1 MDVDNGFESRY
12 HECGY
17 VFGWCSGVFLSPSTR
32 KWQKKLKHIVDGQMR
47 ALTRSFEVL
56 LKDRAIIS
64 AEMLHEYDEKV
75 CDSILPLATPSHL
88 NTLP

>member
-1 MDVDNGFESRY
+1 MFM
-12 HECGY
+12 
-17 VFGWCSGVFLSPSTR
+17 SPFDYQT
-32 KWQKKLKHIVDGQMR
+32 R

-75 CDSILPLATPSHL
+75 RSSLPPFHPSPRSRPTRL
-88 NTLP
+88 RVY